1 MIVTVTKTSSKN
13 ILFTNISI
21 YWLIVALVVCNL
33 ALLSWNFLVL
43 TLDWTLWA
51 LARSLLWLRKQWP
64 QATAASQIHSSIFES
79 TKNRSRGVTD
89 LWSTERDKPAVLLSV
104 SLLSVYICNMYV
116 CVCVYIQ
123 YTCPYLYLIQETAK
137 LTLKSEEAGSVCVQL
152 SYLSKQ
158 YLSHNYYSS

>member
-13 ILFTNISI
+13 IRFTNISI
-21 YWLIVALVVCNL
+21 YRLIVALVVCNL

-43 TLDWTLWA
+43 TSDWTLWA

-64 QATAASQIHSSIFES
+64 RATAASQIHSSIFES

-89 LWSTERDKPAVLLSV
+89 LWSTEGDKPAVLLSCC
-104 SLLSVYICNMYV
+104 L
-116 CVCVYIQ
+116 CVRI
-123 YTCPYLYLIQETAK
+123 YTCPYLYLTQETAK
-137 LTLKSEEAGSVCVQL
+137 LTLNSEEAGSVCVQL